1 MNTAELITNILVLT
15 AASLMFGIILAISF
29 LAVVMQ

>member
-1 MNTAELITNILVLT
+1 MTNAELITNILVLT
-15 AASLMFGIILAISF
+15 AGSLMFGIILAISF